1 MNNHQTIITDFIVQE
16 LAPGRNNIPPTLSLL
31 NNGVIDSIGLLR
43 LMAFLE
49 NSFNISVDPSDVD
62 LSNFETISSIC
73 QFVKS
78 KQ

>member
-1 MNNHQTIITDFIVQE
+1 MYNQTIITDFIVQE
-16 LAPGRNNIPPTLSLL
+16 FASGRNNISPTLSLL
-31 NNGVIDSIGLLR
+31 DNGIIDSIGLLR

-49 NSFNISVDPSDVD
+49 STFNISVDPGDVD
-62 LSNFETISSIC
+62 ISNFETITSIC